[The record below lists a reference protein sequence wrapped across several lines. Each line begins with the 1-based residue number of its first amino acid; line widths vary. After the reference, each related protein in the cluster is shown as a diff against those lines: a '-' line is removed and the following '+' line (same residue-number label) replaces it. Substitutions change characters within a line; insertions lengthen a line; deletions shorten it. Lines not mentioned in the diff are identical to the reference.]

1 MTTEAV
7 TEFDAGVLFTLDI
20 PAAQMLETGEPQ
32 TLPASEGKVL
42 WQQVIDVPSEI
53 VDGWFTTDKQKQ
65 RTSQLAWQTRLVR
78 YRAASML
85 RRRAVHRHGVA
96 RVLNM
101 FEARCAVTLR
111 GPSAAERPAS
121 SWTMPSS
128 LSRRGPPCAGD
139 RAPVGQRFRPMSIA
153 V

>member
-65 RTSQLAWQTRLVR
+65 RTSQL
-78 YRAASML
+78 
-85 RRRAVHRHGVA
+85 GVA
-96 RVLNM
+96 DPSCPLPRRFYAPTPSGAPPRCRPCSQHVRGQVRRYT
-101 FEARCAVTLR
+101 ARTLGR
-111 GPSAAERPAS
+111 
-121 SWTMPSS
+121 
-128 LSRRGPPCAGD
+128 
-139 RAPVGQRFRPMSIA
+139 
-153 V
+153 